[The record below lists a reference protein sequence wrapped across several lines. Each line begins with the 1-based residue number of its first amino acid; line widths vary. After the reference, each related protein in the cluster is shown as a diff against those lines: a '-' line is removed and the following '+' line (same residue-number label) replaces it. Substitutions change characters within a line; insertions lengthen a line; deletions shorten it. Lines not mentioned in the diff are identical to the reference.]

1 MVCRDGAAT
10 VPVSGSRRPPRLAST
25 GRRLGRPLRD
35 RRQRVVPNRADL
47 IEALAVPVTWSVRR
61 TCWSGRPPAT
71 YWAAA
76 RPKDVLFR
84 DTEVREGI
92 RGTSQPR
99 ITRAGGW
106 IARTADAAVTRGRRR
121 TGSARSSAAGRTA
134 RRRRRGIGRRWRS
147 AARGAGERA
156 PPS

>member
-84 DTEVREGI
+84 DTEVRKVSAAPASHASPEPAAGS
-92 RGTSQPR
+92 RARQTQPSLGDV
-99 ITRAGGW
+99 GGQ
-106 IARTADAAVTRGRRR
+106 VVLGPRRR
-121 TGSARSSAAGRTA
+121 VGQ
-134 RRRRRGIGRRWRS
+134 RGDGV
-147 AARGAGERA
+147 AVLDVGGGQPLAVLANVLL
-156 PPS
+156 